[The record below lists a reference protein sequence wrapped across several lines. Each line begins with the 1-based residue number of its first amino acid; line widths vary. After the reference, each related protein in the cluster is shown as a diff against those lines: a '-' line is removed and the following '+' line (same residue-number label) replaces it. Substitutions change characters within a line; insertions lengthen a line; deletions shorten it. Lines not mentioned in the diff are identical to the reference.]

1 MTNVC
6 RLCGEDGYEVLIDLG
21 SQPVS
26 HRFVETHEVADEF
39 PMAFGQCKVC
49 GVAQLSG
56 PMPVESMVPKFDWIK
71 FNEPEDHLGEMV
83 QFISSLPGITKES
96 RILGIS
102 KHDKPLL
109 LQLSKAGFTQLNQV
123 SAREDLH
130 LPHENASEAL
140 IQAGLDSKAAES
152 ILKKRGPHD
161 IVLARRVLE
170 HAFDASYFLEV
181 LKSLLSPGGRLV
193 LEVPDCKSAFDNGD
207 VSTLWEEHIS
217 YFTDASLATAL
228 SMNGLETTQ
237 TRVFEYPDENALV
250 VAAHASEQISEK
262 LGKDASEKESNRINF
277 FVMTLT
283 ETKRQLGEFFE
294 NYISKGGKIVILGAG
309 HRSCTFVNVL
319 EIGKYLEFFVDDDPN
334 KYSLHI
340 PGCGLPIRNSK
351 SLMEEDIT
359 LCLLGINPLSEERF
373 IQNQKEFEKKGGRF
387 LSIAPNSSR
396 AIRPESISLQV
407 THA

>member
-39 PMAFGQCKVC
+39 PMALGQCEVC
-49 GVAQLSG
+49 GVAQLSD
-56 PMPVESMVPKFDWIK
+56 PMPVEAMVPKFDWIK

-123 SAREDLH
+123 SAAEDLG
-130 LPHENASEAL
+130 LLHENTSEAL

-152 ILKKRGPHD
+152 ILKKRGSYE

-170 HAFDASYFLEV
+170 HAFHGSEFLET
-181 LKSLLSPGGRLV
+181 LKSLLSPGGLLV
-193 LEVPDCKSAFDNGD
+193 LEVPDCKSSFDNGD

-217 YFTDASLATAL
+217 YFTEVSLDKVL
-228 SMNGLETTQ
+228 SMNSLETAR

-250 VAAHASEQISEK
+250 VAAHASEKISEK
-262 LGKDASEKESNRINF
+262 LSKDPSEKESNRINF

-283 ETKRQLGEFFE
+283 DTKRQLGEFFE
-294 NYISKGGKIVILGAG
+294 NYIFKGGKVAILGAG

-334 KYSLHI
+334 KHSLHI

-351 SLMEEDIT
+351 SLVEEDIT

-373 IQNQKEFEKKGGRF
+373 IQNQKEFEKKGGQF

-396 AIRPESISLQV
+396 AIRPESISLQL